1 MACVPNARTGSLG
14 SMGHSVLK
22 RISISDLALLL
33 LCIIGIFV
41 SFSYSRK
48 NKDHKAVFIYK
59 ENQLWAEYPL
69 DQDKVITI
77 DQHNTIE
84 IRDQKVRML
93 SADCPDKRCVKMGF
107 VQNVPIICLPN
118 QVMVEIKSGEQER
131 KFILH

>member
-1 MACVPNARTGSLG
+1 
-14 SMGHSVLK
+14 
-22 RISISDLALLL
+22 
-33 LCIIGIFV
+33 
-41 SFSYSRK
+41 
-48 NKDHKAVFIYK
+48 
-59 ENQLWAEYPL
+59 
-69 DQDKVITI
+69 VITI

-118 QVMVEIKSGEQER
+118 QVMVEIKSGEHER